1 MYHIDAVEAALRG
14 RFAENEVLSHD
25 LLEGALAHAALV
37 SDVEL
42 VEDYPTR
49 YDVDASRQHRWSR
62 GDWQLLPYIFG
73 RRTAIP
79 SLSRW
84 KMIDN
89 LRRTLTPISWVI
101 ASVASWTAL
110 PFDLATQFQALL
122 VLMLFMAPTFDVV
135 DALLPKSSE
144 ATVRGHFS
152 ALLRDAVFASAQ
164 VALRIVL
171 VAHSAWLMG
180 DAIVRTLYRLQISR
194 RNLLEWRTA
203 SQAQRAGNNTFAGYY
218 RMMYGAVLIG
228 LAGLAV
234 PLAAGS
240 TGAGV
245 AFIFAL
251 FWVGSPAFEWLV
263 SRSAETEDR
272 LIVAEADKA
281 RLRAYGRRTWLYFET
296 FVTPEHTCRTISE
309 PTRWWRPARRRP
321 ISASTFCR
329 SCRRATS
336 AGSALPTPP
345 SGWKPPSPPSRSWR
359 TIAGISTTGMKP
371 RR

>member
-1 MYHIDAVEAALRG
+1 
-14 RFAENEVLSHD
+14 
-25 LLEGALAHAALV
+25 
-37 SDVEL
+37 
-42 VEDYPTR
+42 
-49 YDVDASRQHRWSR
+49 
-62 GDWQLLPYIFG
+62 
-73 RRTAIP
+73 
-79 SLSRW
+79 
-84 KMIDN
+84 MIDN

-101 ASVASWTAL
+101 ASIAGWTTL

-135 DALLPKSSE
+135 DALIPKSRE
-144 ATVRGHFS
+144 GTPRGHFS

-164 VALRIVL
+164 VALRVVL

-180 DAIVRTLYRLQISR
+180 DAIVRTLFRLQISR

-203 SQAQRAGNNTFAGYY
+203 SQAQRAGDNTLIGYY

-228 LAGLAV
+228 LAGLAI

-251 FWVGSPAFEWLV
+251 FWVGSPAFAWLV

-296 FVTPEHTCRTISE
+296 FVTPEHHMLPPDNFQELPAPVVAPRTS
-309 PTRWWRPARRRP
+309 PTNIGIYLLSVLSARDFGWIGLANAAERLEATIATIEKLETYRGHLYNWYESTSLRPLHP
-321 ISASTFCR
+321 LYVSASTA
-329 SCRRATS
+329 ATW
-336 AGSALPTPP
+336 PVT
-345 SGWKPPSPPSRSWR
+345 
-359 TIAGISTTGMKP
+359 
-371 RR
+371 